1 MDAWDIISLC
11 LFAFFV
17 SIAIWWFYQ
26 IAKEYKRDRERK
38 KMIERAEREE
48 MRRLK
53 RMAENQESFEDA
65 LLKIQRFEEYV
76 QEGKTTSDI
85 PEEEIQD
92 FITYIV
98 YQGKQKTKG
107 KD

>member
-1 MDAWDIISLC
+1 
-11 LFAFFV
+11 
-17 SIAIWWFYQ
+17 
-26 IAKEYKRDRERK
+26 
-38 KMIERAEREE
+38 
-48 MRRLK
+48 
-53 RMAENQESFEDA
+53 MAENQESFEDA

-98 YQGKQKTKG
+98 YQGEQKTKG